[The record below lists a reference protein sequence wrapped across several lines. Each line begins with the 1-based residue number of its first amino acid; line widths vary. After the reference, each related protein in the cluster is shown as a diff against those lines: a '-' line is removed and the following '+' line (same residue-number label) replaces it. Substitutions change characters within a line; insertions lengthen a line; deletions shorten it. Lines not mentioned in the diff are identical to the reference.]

1 MARRAP
7 NGPSGIVVI
16 DKPAGLTSHDVVGK
30 VRRLAHTRRVGHA
43 GTLDPM
49 ATGVLIVGVNKAT
62 KLLTWIT
69 GESKSYTATIRLGG
83 TTHSDDFD
91 GQLRWLCSSEHLK
104 IIRDE
109 DIIQQVQKLTGD
121 IVQVPSSVS
130 AIKVDGVRS
139 YARVHQGE
147 DVKLAGRAVHVAEFK
162 VLDVSRRMVKVAD
175 FARELSE
182 ELVSEYTPE
191 TMAPVIDVQ
200 VEVSVSSGTYV
211 RALARDLGQSLGT
224 GGYLTQLRR
233 TRIGTVNL
241 EHSVSLEELAEQE
254 ETNGQIRLI
263 SLEDSVRAIF
273 PSRTL
278 LAEEATDI
286 SFGRAIKAASEDV
299 ALYVAPEEPNN
310 HPPVEGVEAVF
321 APDGTLV
328 ALVKNQKKRGK
339 VLSFPLLV
347 WESGKIFEDQNA

>member
-30 VRRLAHTRRVGHA
+30 VRRLAQTRRVGHA

-104 IIRDE
+104 TIRDE
-109 DIIQQVQKLTGD
+109 DIVQQTQKLTGD
-121 IVQVPSSVS
+121 IIQVPSSVS

-139 YARVHQGE
+139 YARAHQGE
-147 DVKLAGRAVHVAEFK
+147 DVELAGRAVHVAAFE
-162 VLDVSRRMVKVAD
+162 VLDISHQMVHIGQMS
-175 FARELSE
+175 RELSDDV
-182 ELVSEYTPE
+182 VSEYADDTIV
-191 TMAPVIDVQ
+191 PVIDVR
-200 VEVSVSSGTYV
+200 VDVSVSSGTYV
-211 RALARDLGQSLGT
+211 RALARDLGKSLGT
-224 GGYLTQLRR
+224 GGYLTELRR
-233 TRIGTVNL
+233 TRIGSVNL
-241 EHSVSLEELAEQE
+241 EQSVPLEELAAQE
-254 ETNGQIRLI
+254 ETDGKIQLI

-286 SFGRAIKAASEDV
+286 SFGRAIKARSEDV
-299 ALYVAPEEPNN
+299 ALYVAPQEPNE
-310 HPPVEGVEAVF
+310 HPRTEGVEAVF

-347 WESGKIFEDQNA
+347 WESGKIFEDPEA